1 MDFQKL
7 ISEEREKLTT
17 KIEEL
22 RAQRLEIDE
31 QIIAINNELKAIDA
45 YESAKSGKP
54 KATKPKATKGTR
66 TRRGGVKDAVLELI
80 TAEGIHKSMI
90 LHGLGIASDDKAQ
103 VQGVSN
109 ALVALKKEGKI
120 VSDETQRGTYKL
132 P

>member
-17 KIEEL
+17 RIEEL
-22 RAQRLEIDE
+22 TRQRGEVD
-31 QIIAINNELKAIDA
+31 QAIADARNELKAIDA
-45 YESAKSGKP
+45 YEAAKSGRTMTKAP
-54 KATKPKATKGTR
+54 KAQKATR
-66 TRRGGVKDAVLELI
+66 ARRGGVKEQVLAQI

-90 LHGLGIASDDKAQ
+90 LHGLGIASDDKVQ

-120 VSDETQRGTYKL
+120 VSDDTQRGTYKL